1 MKKNIVVISVL
12 SKAGVH
18 GETCKME
25 YAEVCRITDI
35 NDFSQIKYTDLA
47 H

>member
-12 SKAGVH
+12 SKAGIH
-18 GETCKME
+18 GEVCKME
-25 YAEVCRITDI
+25 YAVCRITDI